1 MRFTTAVVVLCTC
14 ACITYAQRT
23 DDGWRTLA
31 ANDHAAAR
39 TAFLRTTSTDPTN
52 ALAWFGA
59 SLEAELRNDED
70 GAWRSMMYALNS
82 VDSLH
87 PYLYSVLASETFRT
101 ASVRRREE
109 VASILTKVIDAPDP
123 TGVLWASAVHRL
135 GHADA
140 SRERISSA
148 RSWYGRLGA
157 IQTWRMVGPFDNI
170 SNSGHNRRFEPEEV
184 DDPSAV
190 YASAEGGE
198 LRWITPPEQRL
209 DGWIDMTYFAPRPEG
224 QYYAVVY
231 VKSKS
236 QQRVQFRLGTSGSFK
251 LFLNDTVIREDQH
264 ELNNDVDSY
273 ITEATLAAGWNKVMV
288 KVGASRIDACNFLL
302 RLTTPDGLPVGGLEY
317 TTVPQ
322 TYTAVAPAPRAL
334 AHPFTSFFQRR
345 ISQQPTVLLNYLLL
359 ADVFLHNDQADS
371 ALAVVRASRNVAA
384 DCILSHMRSMIAY
397 ARTEQKS
404 ARESTLEHIMALNP
418 NSAFSA
424 GQRFSR
430 ALEQEKLDEAER
442 ALIEYRTYDST
453 SRLSF
458 DHRISLAIAR
468 KQYDDVSTLVNQ
480 ARQKYPDNTT
490 YAIIAANIADGTK
503 SKKPSAIDIL
513 NEHIAFTASFEVL
526 SALSSQYL
534 KESNIAKAL
543 ECYER
548 KMRMLPVGCGIY
560 SQLSDLHMSRK
571 DWNSALTA
579 INSAITISPRIPQ
592 YWKTRGL
599 ILQNMNQTDSAIA
612 SYKVCLAIDPASFD
626 SRDAIRRLQ
635 GKPHPLTYMPQV
647 NLDSLVRN
655 SPSARD
661 YPGESLI
668 TVYEGENDVMYD
680 GSRGEYV
687 YEALMRVLTPDGI
700 DDVTSLP
707 ISSDVTIEKAVVRK
721 PSGREIPADKGPDA
735 LVFTGLEPG
744 DFVYYKMRG
753 TSFVRGRLG
762 KQYTRRFSLSFANG
776 PCKHARFALLTP
788 PDMPFSWV
796 GHGLETEMQTS
807 KTPAGDLY
815 VWETRDEPRIA
826 IEDDMPEFEDVQKQV
841 DVSTLTSWEE
851 IITWYDDVS
860 RSATESTYELRTVV
874 DSLLP
879 RSGQHSRDE
888 IIAAVYSYITREI
901 RYSYV
906 PFRQSGYVPQHSRTV
921 LNTRIGDCKDVAM
934 LCIAMLKERGI
945 PAYPVLVNTETSLFA
960 RRPMPGVVFD
970 HVIVMIPGDPM
981 PLFLDLTADGIPI
994 GNVPYADRN
1003 AFALVIR
1010 RGLREPMYLTKMY
1023 FRPNVLELDTK
1034 ISIDADNNA
1043 RITQMTR
1050 ETGAST
1056 ASYRRAWRNISTDK
1070 IEQSITEMLSEL
1082 FPNVELESYEHADL
1096 ATNDSTFW
1104 YSATFTVPNFLAEAG
1119 DFLIARVP
1127 WERPFRPM
1135 SSLSY
1140 KTRQHPMSFTSGYDS
1155 TSEVVTIS
1163 VPSGYVVSERDGNA
1177 QVNCRQFAYNRTTT
1191 SGSDALT
1198 LRRTSGHNAD
1208 IVRVEEYAEFKEH
1221 YNRAVKEDRRSI
1233 LFMPRGTKVT
1243 VPSTRKKKK

>member
-1 MRFTTAVVVLCTC
+1 MRFTTTVVVLLTC
-14 ACITYAQRT
+14 AGIAHAQRP
-23 DDGWRTLA
+23 DEGWRALA
-31 ANDHAAAR
+31 ANDHVAAR
-39 TAFLRTTSTDPTN
+39 TAFARTTSTDPTN
-52 ALAWFGA
+52 AWAWFGA
-59 SLEAELRNDED
+59 SFEAELRNDD
-70 GAWRSMMYALNS
+70 DAAWTSMMKGLLS

-87 PYLYSVLASETFRT
+87 PYLYSMLASETFRT
-101 ASVRRREE
+101 ASVRKRDDVE
-109 VASILTKVIDAPDP
+109 VILRKVIDNPDP

-140 SRERISSA
+140 SRERIASA

-157 IQTWRMVGPFDNI
+157 ILTWRLVGPFDNI
-170 SNSGHNRRFEPEEV
+170 SNSGHDRRFDPEEV
-184 DDPSAV
+184 DDTAAV

-198 LRWITPPEQRL
+198 LRWMTPPQQRL
-209 DGWIDMTYFAPRPEG
+209 DGWIDLTYFSPRLQG

-231 VKSKS
+231 VKSAS

-251 LFLNDTVIREDQH
+251 LFLNDSVVRQDRH

-273 ITEATLAAGWNKVMV
+273 ITEVTLAAGWNKVMV
-288 KVGASRIDACNFLL
+288 KVGASSIDACNFLL
-302 RLTTPDGLPVGGLEY
+302 RITSPSGIPVDGLEY
-317 TTVPQ
+317 TTTPQ
-322 TYTAVAPAPRAL
+322 SYTAVAPAPRMVP
-334 AHPFTSFFQRR
+334 HPFTSFFQRR
-345 ISQQPTVLLNYLLL
+345 ISQQPATLLNYLLL

-371 ALAVVRASRNVAA
+371 ALAVMRASRTVAP
-384 DCILSHMRSMIAY
+384 DCMLAHMRSMIAY
-397 ARTEQKS
+397 ARTDQKS
-404 ARESTLEHIMALNP
+404 ARESTLEHIMSLIP

-424 GQRFSR
+424 SQRFSR
-430 ALEQEKLDEAER
+430 ALEQEKLDDAER

-453 SRLSF
+453 SKLCY

-468 KQYDDVSTLVNQ
+468 KQYDDVATLVNQ
-480 ARQKYPDNTT
+480 ARVKYPDNTT
-490 YAIIAANIADGTK
+490 YAIIAANLAENTKGADRG
-503 SKKPSAIDIL
+503 AVEIL
-513 NEHIAFTASFEVL
+513 QEHIAFTASFEGL
-526 SALSSQYL
+526 SALGAQYL
-534 KESNIAKAL
+534 KESNVAKTL

-548 KMRMLPVGCGIY
+548 KLRMLPVGCGIY
-560 SQLSDLHMSRK
+560 AQIADLHVTRK

-579 INSAITISPRIPQ
+579 INNALTISPQIPQ
-592 YWKTRGL
+592 YWKSRGL
-599 ILQNMNQTDSAIA
+599 ILQNMNQTDLAVA
-612 SYKVCLAIDPASFD
+612 SYKTCLAIDPASFE

-635 GKPHPLTYMPQV
+635 GKPHPFTFMPQV
-647 NLDSLVRN
+647 NLDSLVRI

-668 TVYEGENDVMYD
+668 TVYEGENDVVYD

-687 YEALMRVLTPDGI
+687 YETLMRVLTPDGI

-721 PSGREIPADKGPDA
+721 PNGREIPADKGPDA

-744 DFVYYKMRG
+744 DFIYYKMRN
-753 TSFVRGRLG
+753 TMVVRGRLG
-762 KQYTRRFSLSFANG
+762 KHYTRRFALSFANG
-776 PCKHARFALLTP
+776 PAKHTRFALLTP

-796 GHGLETEMQTS
+796 AHGVESEMQAS
-807 KTPAGDLY
+807 KTLGGDLY
-815 VWETRDEPRIA
+815 VWETRDEPRISV
-826 IEDDMPEFEDVQKQV
+826 EDDMPEFEDVQKQL
-841 DVSTLTSWEE
+841 DLSTLSSWEE
-851 IITWYDDVS
+851 VITWYDDVS

-879 RSGQHSRDE
+879 RSKQHSRDE
-888 IIAAVYSYITREI
+888 IIAAVYNYITREI

-960 RRPMPGVVFD
+960 RRPMPGIVFD

-1023 FRPNVLELDTK
+1023 FRPNMLELDTK

-1043 RITQMTR
+1043 RITQTTR

-1056 ASYRRAWRNISTDK
+1056 ASYRRAWRNTSSDK

-1082 FPNVELESYEHADL
+1082 FPNVALESYEHADL
-1096 ATNDSTFW
+1096 STNDSTFW
-1104 YSATFTVPNFLAEAG
+1104 YTATFTVPNFLAEAG

-1155 TSEVVTIS
+1155 TSEVVTITI
-1163 VPSGYVVSERDGNA
+1163 PAGYVVSERDGNA
-1177 QVNCRQFAYNRTTT
+1177 AVDCRQFVYNRTTAT
-1191 SGSDALT
+1191 TAGTLT
-1198 LRRTSGHNAD
+1198 LRRTTGHNAD
-1208 IVRVEEYAEFKEH
+1208 IVRLEEYADFKDR

-1233 LFMPRGTKVT
+1233 LFMPRGTKVS
-1243 VPSTRKKKK
+1243 VPTTRKKK